1 MLPASNGFPGQT
13 RLPFEGRET
22 TASCR
27 SRVNEKA
34 LFITIFGQKSQ
45 SDRLLMIA
53 SSSKHVEEYHITQ
66 FRKLLLLLKNIQ
78 YLVLS

>member
-1 MLPASNGFPGQT
+1 MLPASNGFQGQT
-13 RLPFEGRET
+13 RRPVEGRET

-27 SRVNEKA
+27 SRVSEKV

-53 SSSKHVEEYHITQ
+53 SSSKHVEYHITQ